1 VTQRT
6 GADVLVVLGAA
17 LTPDGRLGPAL
28 AERVEAG
35 VSAWKS
41 GLAPRLLMTGAYEAS
56 AMRQRAIELGV
67 PAEAILLEHTA
78 LTTRENALFS
88 GEILR
93 QNGLRRALLVTQP
106 YHRRRAV
113 AAFRRTGISAEALKF
128 RSQRDTLKQHGRE
141 VVARLVYRLRGW
153 I

>member
-1 VTQRT
+1 MSQ
-6 GADVLVVLGAA
+6 ADVLIVLGAA
-17 LTPDGRLGPAL
+17 LAPDGRLGPAL

-56 AMRQRAIELGV
+56 AMKQRAIELGV
-67 PAEAILLEHTA
+67 PAQAILIEHTA

-93 QNGLRRALLVTQP
+93 QNGLRRALIVTQP
-106 YHRRRAV
+106 YHRRRAL
-113 AAFRRTGISAEALKF
+113 AAFRRLGIEAEALRFSSK
-128 RSQRDTLKQHGRE
+128 RDSLRQYGRE
-141 VVARLVYRLRGW
+141 VIARFAYRLRGW